1 MTIVRISRQ
10 FLAGL
15 VVVCGLS
22 AAGCHGQVP
31 AAGTPL
37 SPELARR
44 VEILIRQRAKIT
56 PDVTLTISPKQPSDV
71 PGYDQIEVVFTTDGD
86 KSKPNVFLLSK
97 DGKTLAQFNRFDISR
112 DPMTIVSSAGRP
124 GRGGPD
130 SAPVQIVM
138 FDDLECPYCA
148 KMHKQIFP
156 ALTDRYGNEV
166 HVVYRDYP
174 LSQHP
179 WAMRAAVDVNCVGAQ
194 SGKGYWNLVDYIH
207 EHASDF
213 GGAEH
218 SVQKAN
224 DALDQRSLDE
234 AKKSGLNAAAVSS
247 VEACLKKQDQSEIK
261 ASLKLGDS
269 LDIEATPVLFVNGE
283 KFEGAYPVEDL
294 FRMVDQALTAEG
306 VKPPPPYAAPS
317 IAGAKGT
324 N

>member
-1 MTIVRISRQ
+1 MAIVRISRQ
-10 FLAGL
+10 MVAGL
-15 VVVCGLS
+15 VVACGLS

-37 SPELARR
+37 SPELELL

-56 PDVTLTISPKQPSDV
+56 PDVTLTILAKGPSEV
-71 PGYDQIEVVFTTDGD
+71 PGYDQIEVVFTSDGE

-97 DGKTLAQFNRFDISR
+97 DGKTIAQFNKFDISK
-112 DPMTIVSSAGRP
+112 DPMTVVSSAGRP
-124 GRGGPD
+124 GRGGPA

-148 KMHKQIFP
+148 RMHKALFP
-156 ALTDRYGNEV
+156 ALTQRYGNEV
-166 HVVYRDYP
+166 RVVYRDYP
-174 LSQHP
+174 LSQHV
-179 WAMRAAVDVNCVGAQ
+179 WAMRAAVDVNCVGSQ
-194 SGKGYWNLVDYIH
+194 SGTGYWNLVDYIH
-207 EHASDF
+207 DHASDF
-213 GGAEH
+213 GGSEH

-224 DALDQRSLDE
+224 EALDQMSLDE
-234 AKKSGLNAAAVSS
+234 AKKSGLNAAAMSS
-247 VEACLKKQDQSEIK
+247 VDACIKKQDQSEIK

-269 LDIEATPVLFVNGE
+269 LDIAATPVLFINGE

-317 IAGAKGT
+317 TGAVKGT